1 MAGLGNKLNPNSV
14 ILTDRG
20 YMSVAE
26 AEYQHSLGNL
36 NIIGRDG
43 RAVNTQ
49 SPDAAALFEPS
60 SKDVM
65 KGDLDSLIG
74 TKALEAG
81 DIYKQLGGFGST
93 LDNRTGIQSA
103 QEMFNQTYEEAMA
116 NEALANVLETQ
127 GVPDVVSAEDYF
139 AKMTDTLKSL
149 GIDPAQYGQL
159 DAGETADLTQKTTDN
174 ELLGKVDMLDPSVT
188 GIGGDETIVTDDP
201 SGEWA
206 KVDKTGDFGEL
217 LNKAMDIFG
226 AYNREAIRG
235 IVDVVNDRRMSVY
248 DVATATG
255 NTPESLN
262 QAAAE
267 SGTAIENQDAP
278 KSLTGG
284 GVDPNAGTSA
294 NTPVQGGGKDKGAG
308 AGTVSERE
316 IGDGST
322 AKPIPPQ
329 PPEDP
334 PEPPQPPEDPPEDPP
349 EPPQPPVIIT
359 DDPETPQPPII
370 ITDDPEP
377 PKQPTTL
384 MMAIQTGAINNTPIA
399 DSLLVTPQKFKLD
412 NIPVGM
418 FERFLR
424 AAGGR

>member
-49 SPDAAALFEPS
+49 SPDAGALFEPS

-65 KGDLDSLIG
+65 KGNLDSLIG

-159 DAGETADLTQKTTDN
+159 DAGETANLTQKTTDN
-174 ELLGKVDMLDPSVT
+174 ELLGGVDMLDPNVT

-201 SGEWA
+201 SGEWE

-235 IVDVVNDRRMSVY
+235 VVDVVNDRGMSVY

-278 KSLTGG
+278 ESLTGG

-294 NTPVQGGGKDKGAG
+294 DTPVQGGAKDKGAG

-322 AKPIPPQ
+322 AKPIPTMDDKVVA
-329 PPEDP
+329 EDTAVNVA
-334 PEPPQPPEDPPEDPP
+334 E
-349 EPPQPPVIIT
+349 PVIT
-359 DDPETPQPPII
+359 T
-370 ITDDPEP
+370 PEP

-399 DSLLVTPQKFKLD
+399 DSILVTPQKFELD